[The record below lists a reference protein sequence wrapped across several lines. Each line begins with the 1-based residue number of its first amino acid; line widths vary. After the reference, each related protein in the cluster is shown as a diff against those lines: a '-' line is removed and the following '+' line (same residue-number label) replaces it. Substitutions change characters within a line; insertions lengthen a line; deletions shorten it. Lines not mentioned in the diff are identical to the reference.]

1 MKSNVKVKD
10 VEYGDFKWQSNEDN
24 SKFTLTNTA
33 KITLTLNDGKLYT
46 FTFKKNCICDGLS
59 VPKAFQWFLPKWSK
73 NNALYNLAGAL
84 HDALYANKG
93 FGVFN
98 RDDSDAIF
106 RGLLREAGCNRF
118 HASTAD
124 FILWLFGCSHWGDD
138 IFKCKNL
145 VTMKTVE

>member
-1 MKSNVKVKD
+1 MESKVKVKD
-10 VEYGDFKWQSNEDN
+10 VEYGDFKWQPNEDK
-24 SKFTLTNTA
+24 SEFTLLATA
-33 KITLTLNDGKLYT
+33 KVTLTLNDGKLYT
-46 FTFKKNCICDGLS
+46 FTFKKNFICDGLS

-73 NNALYNLAGAL
+73 KNALYNLAGAL

-106 RGLLREAGCNRF
+106 RGLLRESGCNRF

-124 FILWLFGCSHWGDD
+124 FILWIFGSGHWADD
-138 IFKCKNL
+138 TFNCKDL
-145 VTMKTVE
+145 VTLKIIQ